1 LYYYRT
7 KEVEEKSGLNAWNA
21 SPKSKGSETL
31 RPLNEVYIPIP
42 REFHKSYPDFFT
54 NNIFEF
60 EKFRESYDGDKENK
74 SEVRFYLQ
82 LPNGK
87 RIPSLVT
94 QSNMKGLQSGSN
106 KESDEN
112 GKRFGQSAL
121 GQWLLVDVLG
131 LKERKL
137 VTRDWLQKKGTD
149 SVRLWRNKDD
159 YSTINID
166 FAPIG
171 SFEAF
176 MNGEP
181 IPQDE

>member
-1 LYYYRT
+1 MSNYR
-7 KEVEEKSGLNAWNA
+7 E
-21 SPKSKGSETL
+21 
-31 RPLNEVYIPIP
+31 
-42 REFHKSYPDFFT
+42 
-54 NNIFEF
+54 NIFENR
-60 EKFRESYDGDKENK
+60 RESFKGDKEDK
-74 SEVRFYLQ
+74 PEVRFYLQ

-106 KESDEN
+106 TEYDET

-137 VTRDWLQKKGTD
+137 VTREWLQMKGTD
-149 SVRLWRNKDD
+149 SVRLWRKKND
-159 YSTINID
+159 YSTIYID

-181 IPQDE
+181 IPEEDEYLERK